1 MEQVHWKK
9 RVSGWDR
16 RNTHGTKRD
25 VDIIEFQMK
34 WNTRRCAPL
43 KSPKQPEL
51 ACVCARTFS
60 VLMWLPL
67 ISTSRA
73 SRKTRR
79 WVTDVTGGWTR
90 VGFSHRA
97 LKRKKKTPLRPVFR
111 WSGSKNKRHMRVSE
125 TSFVIWTIFVCS

>member
-43 KSPKQPEL
+43 KSPKQSEL
-51 ACVCARTFS
+51 ACVCAR
-60 VLMWLPL
+60 VLSAFWCGFPWFPPRERAEKHAGGSL
-67 ISTSRA
+67 TSLA
-73 SRKTRR
+73 
-79 WVTDVTGGWTR
+79 GGPEWAFLT
-90 VGFSHRA
+90 VH
-97 LKRKKKTPLRPVFR
+97 
-111 WSGSKNKRHMRVSE
+111 
-125 TSFVIWTIFVCS
+125 

>member
-43 KSPKQPEL
+43 KISKTTWARVRVRAYFQRFDVASPDFHLESEQKNTQVGHWRHWRVDPSGL
-51 ACVCARTFS
+51 FS
-60 VLMWLPL
+60 PC
-67 ISTSRA
+67 T
-73 SRKTRR
+73 K
-79 WVTDVTGGWTR
+79 
-90 VGFSHRA
+90 
-97 LKRKKKTPLRPVFR
+97 KKKKTPLRPVFR
-111 WSGSKNKRHMRVSE
+111 WSGSKNKRHMRVL
-125 TSFVIWTIFVCS
+125 